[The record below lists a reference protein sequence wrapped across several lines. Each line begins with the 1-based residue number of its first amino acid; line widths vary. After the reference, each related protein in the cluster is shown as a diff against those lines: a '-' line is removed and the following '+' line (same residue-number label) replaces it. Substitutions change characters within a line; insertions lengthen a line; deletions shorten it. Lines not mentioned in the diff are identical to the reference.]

1 MEDKFNSLIF
11 LSIAFAAKDK
21 KVDISEISDV
31 ADGINHSIP
40 SLIEIRNSILWL
52 MKKDLVLEKNEKF
65 WLTEKGETVFNK
77 AKSDER
83 SIFDIWKNLEL

>member
-31 ADGINHSIP
+31 ADGINHSLP
-40 SLIEIRNSILWL
+40 SPIEIRNSILWL
-52 MKKDLVLEKNEKF
+52 IKKNLVLEKNERYG
-65 WLTEKGETVFNK
+65 LTKKGETIFNK

-83 SIFDIWKNLEL
+83 SIFDIWKNLDL